1 MYSFQA
7 KTMRRG
13 ILKLLVV
20 TYWSQST
27 QQLNNC
33 FVVSWNDLGSY
44 ELLFFDACIRE
55 AALLSQF
62 GICRFYK
69 RFIIS

>member
-1 MYSFQA
+1 MYLFQA

-27 QQLNNC
+27 QQLNC

-62 GICRFYK
+62 GICCFYK